1 VSPIV
6 ATDQPVRQP
15 SDLSVPAAA
24 GPPAASDPNRPV
36 AAGRDLTVDLMRA
49 IAMVLV
55 AVGHWLVVVPRF
67 EDGRFDGVNAL
78 ETVPLMGQLTWL
90 FQVMPLFFAVG
101 GFAGAASWRSA
112 RRKRTSYPDWLHAR
126 LVRLLR
132 PTLVLFA
139 LWTAVTAA
147 GRMLGA
153 DAELMEL
160 LGFLV
165 VVPVW
170 FLAVYVVVT
179 ALVPAF
185 LVAHERH
192 GVAVPAVLGVA
203 ALLVDAIRLGDG
215 PEPITY
221 LNFFFVFLLAQQL
234 GFFWADG
241 RVTRPLWWLAGGL
254 AALWLATHVGP
265 YPVSMVG
272 VPGEELANNAPP
284 TICLVALGVAQVGAA
299 VAARPFL
306 KTMLRRRPVQAATLT
321 LNLHAMTI
329 LLWHFT
335 ALAVAALILLPLGV
349 VPVFADGTAAW
360 WLVRAASVVA
370 LAPILAGLV
379 AVFGRFERV
388 PSPSPPVAAP
398 DPSSSAWATARLAG
412 AVILLAAGFTVVA
425 VRGLSEPSTPYGLPL
440 IAIALIG
447 GGTALVAVRR
457 R

>member
-1 VSPIV
+1 VPQITT
-6 ATDQPVRQP
+6 AVRP
-15 SDLSVPAAA
+15 EIDTVPA
-24 GPPAASDPNRPV
+24 PALG
-36 AAGRDLTVDLMRA
+36 GRDLTVDLLRA

-55 AVGHWLVVVPRF
+55 AVGHWLVVVPRY

-78 ETVPLMGQLTWL
+78 ETVPLMGQLTWI

-101 GFAGAASWRSA
+101 GFAGAASWRAA
-112 RRKRTSYPDWLHAR
+112 RHRDTSYPAWLRTR

-132 PTLVLFA
+132 PSLVLFG
-139 LWTAVTAA
+139 LWTAVTAG

-185 LVAHERH
+185 LVAHERA
-192 GVAVPAVLGVA
+192 GVAVLA
-203 ALLVDAIRLGDG
+203 ALGIAAVVIDAIRIADG
-215 PEPITY
+215 PEAVTY

-241 RVTRPLWWLAGGL
+241 RVAHPLRWLAGGL
-254 AALWLATHVGP
+254 AALWLATHIGP

-284 TICLVALGVAQVGAA
+284 TVCLIALGVAQVGAA
-299 VAARPFL
+299 VAARPWL
-306 KTMLRRRPVQAATLT
+306 ESMLRRTRVQAATLA

-335 ALAVAALILLPLGV
+335 ALALAALVLLPLGV
-349 VPVFADGTAAW
+349 VPELADGTAAW
-360 WLVRAASVVA
+360 WLVRVASVVV
-370 LAPILAGLV
+370 LAPVLAGLV
-379 AVFGRFERV
+379 AVVGRFERAQ
-388 PSPSPPVAAP
+388 VASTP
-398 DPSSSAWATARLAG
+398 DPGAGGWATARLAG
-412 AVILLAAGFTVVA
+412 AVVLLAAGFAMVA
-425 VRGLSEPSTPYGLPL
+425 VRGLHEVSTPYGLPL
-440 IAIALIG
+440 MAMALVG
-447 GGTALVAVRR
+447 TGTALVAVRR
-457 R
+457 